1 MTNNIKDEWWN
12 NIQTYNIETIIQLGD
27 KYPELIWSTI
37 HNISLFPSAL
47 TSQLLQRIDILDNSL
62 EDINALIWLLLNYI
76 ENENTQSIISH
87 ILDKAEPSDLND
99 RLWGSKKN
107 TVLHLVCLLGY
118 EDICSTIL
126 QKGGSPDIENKDGYL
141 PVHVTKKETIIQL
154 LQSIKKNDNYSS
166 PITKT
171 NSIRRNLKNK
181 NSNNG
186 EMSTLEPNSSSV
198 RRPNYSNPNRFQ
210 QLRQLAELSSHQ
222 SNATPNNIPTS
233 SHTTTMNNGN
243 TKLSTM
249 KQKEEAEL
257 QKQLEHRRKDIA
269 FLAKRS
275 AVKNNPFIKNSS
287 DSLIKPT
294 KRRQKSISSSSSSSP
309 SSPPP
314 PTTAAKDQDTNG
326 SNKIE
331 QLSSSTIK
339 ETIEGNEKEKEKE
352 DVDIIEEENEDDS
365 EEDINMKPKRNS
377 KVINSL
383 QTKSYVTSSIFL
395 QTEPSS
401 PLPKKK
407 ISTASISSI
416 NSNGK
421 KVPQEKK
428 MDDLTNVKDK
438 LEIDDDPLPTAMIS
452 SPSSSS
458 PLVSPS
464 LDRTLSSESSISSSN
479 STQSSPTPTP
489 TSVTIPKVK
498 DQHHQ
503 HHPHEELSSKI
514 EVSSID
520 IPLHHT
526 KSFDIKNGNSNDEL
540 LISSPTT
547 YGENNNNNNL
557 KEKEKE
563 KEKEN
568 KSYLFNEK
576 KKQQSSPLPAT
587 EYIKKS
593 TILLNKENNDISLD
607 QRRISGS
614 QKSNWTKEIETWS
627 SFVDK
632 KINIK
637 ETQPNVIRSSS
648 ICENNNQQS
657 NYFESNKYQYDD
669 NDNKDT
675 SSYHSEY
682 NQRQNKE
689 EDTSVPLNN
698 ESFGNISSTTTIKY
712 VRRFP
717 TYDQIPY
724 TNSVSKDDHKK
735 SNSSDI
741 KKENNNTNNN
751 TNNNNQPINKLNN
764 ISVTSTLPNLAQNQA
779 KPHYP
784 LIRSVSAF
792 ESTSSLTSF
801 MNSSPFFSSNKNPIN
816 SSSPSPSQ
824 QQQQTGI
831 GKLYV
836 RVNGITDVLL
846 PIPAKD
852 KVYVQCVIN
861 DGKYEYISGYE
872 LLAQQMMFGYECII
886 DCQPNMII
894 TISLHIRADYL
905 LKKPLT
911 KLLTTVQRRKRK
923 GSLSA
928 FISSEDGSVGQTR
941 FAVKDMLQSC
951 YRRSVAS
958 QFHCF
963 NAWYIPSS
971 FLNSSSSSTTTSPY
985 PNLPFASSFI
995 HKKKST
1001 NSCSSSMIHSDNSIN
1016 NDDDD
1021 DSVLKVIGNFDVEL
1035 LYLPVS
1041 DFTSVVPKNL
1051 RECDMA
1057 IKLQQWNETCL
1068 DTEFVPKKIH
1078 RPQPRVS

>member
-1 MTNNIKDEWWN
+1 MTDNIKDEWWN

-37 HNISLFPSAL
+37 HNTSLFPSAS
-47 TSQLLQRIDILDNSL
+47 TSPLLQRIEILDNSL
-62 EDINALIWLLLNYI
+62 ENINALIWLLLNY
-76 ENENTQSIISH
+76 NENDNIQSIISH

-166 PITKT
+166 PIMKT
-171 NSIRRNLKNK
+171 NSVRRNLKNK

-186 EMSTLEPNSSSV
+186 ETSTLEPNSSSV

-210 QLRQLAELSSHQ
+210 QLRQLAELSSHK
-222 SNATPNNIPTS
+222 SNAASNNIPTP
-233 SHTTTMNNGN
+233 SHTTIMNNGSTN
-243 TKLSTM
+243 ISTM
-249 KQKEEAEL
+249 KHKEEAEL
-257 QKQLEHRRKDIA
+257 QKHLEHRRKDIA

-287 DSLIKPT
+287 DSLIKPA
-294 KRRQKSISSSSSSSP
+294 KRRQKSISSSSSI
-309 SSPPP
+309 
-314 PTTAAKDQDTNG
+314 TTKDQDING

-331 QLSSSTIK
+331 QPSPSIIK
-339 ETIEGNEKEKEKE
+339 EAVEEKEKEKEKE
-352 DVDIIEEENEDDS
+352 DMNTIEEDEDEVED
-365 EEDINMKPKRNS
+365 EEDINTKPKRNS

-407 ISTASISSI
+407 ISTASI
-416 NSNGK
+416 NSNNSNSK
-421 KVPQEKK
+421 NTLSEKK
-428 MDDLTNVKDK
+428 ADDSIAVKDK
-438 LEIDDDPLPTAMIS
+438 LEIDDDPLPVTVIS
-452 SPSSSS
+452 SLSPPSSPS

-464 LDRTLSSESSISSSN
+464 LDKTLSSESSISSSN
-479 STQSSPTPTP
+479 STQSSSIPTP
-489 TSVTIPKVK
+489 TSVTIPRVK
-498 DQHHQ
+498 TQHQ

-514 EVSSID
+514 EISSID
-520 IPLHHT
+520 IPLQHT
-526 KSFDIKNGNSNDEL
+526 KSFDIKNDDTNNEL
-540 LISSPTT
+540 LSSSPIT
-547 YGENNNNNNL
+547 YNENNDNIN
-557 KEKEKE
+557 
-563 KEKEN
+563 EN
-568 KSYLFNEK
+568 ENGNEGYLFNEK

-587 EYIKKS
+587 SYNKKS
-593 TILLNKENNDISLD
+593 TALLNKENNENCLD

-614 QKSNWTKEIETWS
+614 QKSNWTKEMETWS

-648 ICENNNQQS
+648 VRENTNQQS

-669 NDNKDT
+669 NDIKEI

-682 NQRQNKE
+682 NQQQNKE
-689 EDTSVPLNN
+689 ENNSSSLNN

-712 VRRFP
+712 IRRFP

-724 TNSVSKDDHKK
+724 TNSASKDSHK
-735 SNSSDI
+735 SNDTNDI
-741 KKENNNTNNN
+741 KKENNNNNN
-751 TNNNNQPINKLNN
+751 SNQPINKFNN
-764 ISVTSTLPNLAQNQA
+764 ISVTSTLPNISLNQA

-784 LIRSVSAF
+784 LVRSVSAF

-801 MNSSPFFSSNKNPIN
+801 MNSSPFFSSNKNPSN
-816 SSSPSPSQ
+816 PSSPSQ
-824 QQQQTGI
+824 QQHQTGI

-836 RVNGITDVLL
+836 RVNGINDVLL

-872 LLAQQMMFGYECII
+872 LLAQQMVFGYECII
-886 DCQPNMII
+886 DCQPDMII

-928 FISSEDGSVGQTR
+928 FISNEDGSVGQTR

-971 FLNSSSSSTTTSPY
+971 FLNSSSTASSPY

-1001 NSCSSSMIHSDNSIN
+1001 NSCSSSMTRTDSNNIN